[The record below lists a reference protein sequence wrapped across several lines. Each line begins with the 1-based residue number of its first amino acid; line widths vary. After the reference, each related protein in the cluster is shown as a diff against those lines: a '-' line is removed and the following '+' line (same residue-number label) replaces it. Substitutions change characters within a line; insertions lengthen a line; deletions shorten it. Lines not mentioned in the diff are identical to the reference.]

1 MNNLDL
7 MRKRL
12 KYYGGIA
19 QDHRMIKDKYKT
31 FLRTLKY
38 SYQACNVQLVQHWEQ
53 CLDENLDA
61 LDPDFLI
68 EQQHRALINP
78 DKTKQDYDD
87 KILSID
93 YNTQYGPG
101 DVFKWIHFD
110 RQVVEGKEV
119 PALETYWIIYLQSLG
134 EDAYF
139 RGEIRQCK
147 HKLKFKDK
155 EGNWCSTWAAI
166 RGPVETQIN
175 SIQKN
180 QIRLDV
186 PNLSLNILMPRNE
199 KTLQAFD
206 RYKEFLFAGK
216 CWRVEAPDSI
226 SMKNI
231 IEVNAEEDYINN
243 DTDDVLNEMKNGLI
257 IEPIES
263 NTESDIIGE
272 SFIKPKTTVEYIS
285 PEQGGIWC
293 IKEKEVPVKIM
304 PATNRSIKLIWEKV
318 VSGKFTLQWHKDDK
332 LAIKTIVVESL
343 F

>member
-1 MNNLDL
+1 MTNLEL

-12 KYYGGIA
+12 KYQGGIA
-19 QDHRMIKDKYKT
+19 QDSRMVKSKYNT
-31 FLRTLKY
+31 FLKTLKY
-38 SYQACNVQLVQHWEQ
+38 SYQTCNVELAQHWYD
-53 CLDENLDA
+53 CLKENFDDIDEDIRVEA
-61 LDPDFLI
+61 RY
-68 EQQHRALINP
+68 RALINP

-93 YNTQYGPG
+93 YNCGYGPG
-101 DVFKWIHFD
+101 DVFKWIHSD
-110 RQVVEGKEV
+110 RQVVDKREIPPLV
-119 PALETYWIIYLQSLG
+119 TYWIIYLQSLG

-155 EGNWCSTWAAI
+155 DGNWCSTWAAI
-166 RGPVETQIN
+166 RGPVETRIN

-180 QIRLDV
+180 QIRIDI

-206 RYKEFLFAGK
+206 RYDEFLFAGK

-231 IEVNAEEDYINN
+231 IEVNAEEYYIDR
-243 DTDDVLNEMKNGLI
+243 DTDDVENEMKNGLV
-257 IEPIES
+257 IES
-263 NTESDIIGE
+263 VDPNIQTDIIGE
-272 SFIKPKTTVEYIS
+272 TFIKPKTTMEYTS
-285 PEQGGIWC
+285 PEQGGTWC
-293 IKEKEVPVKIM
+293 IKEKNVPVRII
-304 PATNRSIKLIWEKV
+304 PSTNRSIKLIWDKT
-318 VSGKFTLQWHKDDK
+318 VSGQFALQWHKDDRWTT
-332 LAIKTIVVESL
+332 KTIVVESL